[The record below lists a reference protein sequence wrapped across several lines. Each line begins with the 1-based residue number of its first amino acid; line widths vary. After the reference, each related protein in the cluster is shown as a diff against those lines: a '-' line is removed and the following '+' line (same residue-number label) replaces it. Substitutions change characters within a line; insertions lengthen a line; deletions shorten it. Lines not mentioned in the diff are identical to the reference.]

1 MKIMPRTTQRF
12 RLAPTASA
20 LMLMCAACNSFAAI
34 TCTAPSPS
42 SSNFAYVASTNNGS
56 PGQSGANNVVTN
68 NVSFS
73 CTRTTANPNTFTFGV
88 TNGQQPAGGSNR
100 ARNPG
105 PPISNISYNTYKDA
119 GCSQALDDGNT
130 GGRIT
135 TTLVGPLNTPET
147 VNIQFY
153 TCVIASQALT
163 SFPAGIYT
171 DTANMNVRYQGGG
184 AAIDKTTPFS
194 VNINAPAVCSI
205 LGLPASNTI
214 NLSYTAF
221 QNTAAFK
228 SAQFTAQCT
237 NLLPYTMA
245 VSPAAGVVGGVRYQ
259 LGLSTGAEGSAGS
272 IGSTPLS
279 DVGGALGTKVHF
291 INASMQAGQAGQAG
305 APMSSGHTL
314 TITY

>member
-1 MKIMPRTTQRF
+1 MKKMSLNPVNL
-12 RLAPTASA
+12 RLVPVVSA
-20 LMLMCAACNSFAAI
+20 LALMCAAGNSFAAI
-34 TCTAPSPS
+34 NCTAPSAS

-73 CTRTTANPNTFTFGV
+73 CTRTTANPNTVQFGV
-88 TNGQQPAGGSNR
+88 TNGGNVSGGSNR
-100 ARNPG
+100 ARNAG
-105 PPISNISYNTYKDA
+105 PPISFISYNTYKDA
-119 GCSQALDDGNT
+119 GCSSSAPLDDGNG

-153 TCVIASQALT
+153 TCVTLNQALT

-171 DTANMNVRYQGGG
+171 DQANMNVRYQGGG
-184 AAIDKTTPFS
+184 SAIDKTTPLS

-205 LGLPASNTI
+205 GSLPPTI
-214 NLSYTAF
+214 NLTYTAF
-221 QNTAAFK
+221 QNTAAFQF
-228 SAQFTAQCT
+228 AQFNAQCT

-245 VSPAAGVVGGVRYQ
+245 VSPAAGVVRGVNYQ
-259 LGLSTGAEGSAGS
+259 LGLSTGSQGGAGS

-279 DVGGALGTKVHF
+279 DVGGSTGTKVHF
-291 INASMQAGQAGQAG
+291 INASMQAGQAGQIGG
-305 APMSSGHTL
+305 ATSNIHTL